1 MRHRILASLLV
12 AAAVAF
18 LAARPV
24 EAGTTRDL
32 YAAEAYGSYSF
43 VGQTATS
50 GKSAFVVLGCQAKP
64 GTTIENTAQSSDQSP
79 PDAPP
84 PPEPAPNPS
93 PPADPGTTKTGSVT
107 TSVSAIKN
115 TTLSKTLS
123 SAVTNGIN

>member
-64 GTTIENTAQSSDQSP
+64 GTVVQNTAQSSEQPP
-79 PDAPP
+79 PDAPSP
-84 PPEPAPNPS
+84 SPAPTPV
-93 PPADPGTTKTGSVT
+93 PTPTPTPDQPDPGTTKTGSVS

-115 TTLSKTLS
+115 SSITKT
-123 SAVTNGIN
+123 